1 MRSCSP
7 PRTVVAVSELEARLA
22 ALTGERRR
30 LLDRLAAR
38 DLAVPTDTEP
48 PDNPGRPATK
58 GSLDPHNAD
67 VAAFYDAITARL
79 DATLVGPWAVFLNY
93 GYCDGDHDQGTVT
106 VPERTVDRTSVKL
119 IVELVGGCSLDG
131 CRVLDVGCGRGGTVA
146 TLLRYYCPR
155 AVVGVDLSPAAIS
168 FCQRSQ
174 RDPRARFE
182 IGDAQRLAF
191 PDGSFD
197 VVTNVESSHCYEDVA
212 AFYAEARRLL
222 VPGGIFLYTDL
233 IATSSLSARLAK
245 LAELGL
251 RPEVERDVTA
261 NVLRSCDL
269 VATRRSA
276 AFTGTTG
283 SDLHDFLAIPGSLPY
298 EKMRSGEATYII

>member
-1 MRSCSP
+1 
-7 PRTVVAVSELEARLA
+7 VVAVNELDARLA
-22 ALTGERRR
+22 ALNGERRR

-38 DLAVPTDTEP
+38 EPAVLPETEP
-48 PDNPGRPATK
+48 SDNPGRPAAK
-58 GSLDPHNAD
+58 GSLGAHNAD
-67 VAAFYDAITARL
+67 VATFYDTITARL
-79 DATLVGPWAVFLNY
+79 DATLAGPWATFLNY
-93 GYCDGDHDQGTVT
+93 GYCDGDDDRGTVT

-119 IVELVGGCSLDG
+119 IVELVGGCNLDD
-131 CRVLDVGCGRGGTVA
+131 CWVLDVGCGRGGTVA
-146 TLLRYYCPR
+146 TLLRYYRPC

-182 IGDAQRLAF
+182 IGDARRLAF
-191 PDGSFD
+191 PDAAFD

-212 AFYAEARRLL
+212 AFYAEARRVL

-233 IATSSLSARLAK
+233 LATSSLSARLAT
-245 LAELGL
+245 LAGLGL
-251 RPEVERDVTA
+251 RPEVQRDVTA

-269 VATRRSA
+269 VASRRSA
-276 AFTGTTG
+276 VFTGTTG

-298 EKMRSGEATYII
+298 EKMRSGEATYVIWQLRVQA